1 MTNGVISYI
10 INSVMEMKKIL
21 ALVLISAVFGIHAYG
36 AYTVDVEENAGYTV
50 DTQNSEIKGYIKHVC
65 TWDTIE
71 AEAIALNT
79 EDIIIHSDSENQTAK
94 LTAEVMPL
102 NASNRD
108 ITYSSDN
115 EAVASIDS
123 NGNITAHNTSGSA
136 IITTKSGKISK
147 RCRVRVVK
155 GVTGVTL
162 SQYSLQFYADKPVT
176 AVLTAAVEPEDATIK
191 DVEWQSEDVSI
202 ASVDEEGVVTPCG
215 VGKTMITA
223 KTADGGFEASCE
235 VTVDTW
241 EKRTEEPTLFYT
253 DYDIALS
260 ELVSTQMNASPTVF
274 NTKSSPASVND
285 VREYANPQNFTNDFN
300 IYQFLKLSGSNDTD
314 AQTLNNYLVGKGVLE
329 GKGNVFA
336 EAAKKYD
343 VSEIYLAVH
352 ACLESGNGMSELAR
366 GVEVDGTVVYNL
378 FGIGAYDSDPIGGGS
393 RYAYNQGWTS
403 VDAAITGGAE
413 WISKNY
419 IAEGQDTLYKMRWNP
434 ERPGS
439 HQYATDVAWASKQAK
454 TLKNMFGA
462 FPSAKLTFE
471 FPIYKNQ
478 QEPDIKFD

>member
-1 MTNGVISYI
+1 
-10 INSVMEMKKIL
+10 MEMKKL
-21 ALVLISAVFGIHAYG
+21 FMLVLITALFGTSAYG
-36 AYTVDVEENAGYTV
+36 AYTVDVEEDAVYVV
-50 DTQNSEIKGYIKHVC
+50 DTQDSEIKGYIKHVC
-65 TWDTIE
+65 TWDKIE
-71 AEAIALNT
+71 AEAIELNT
-79 EDIIIHSDSENQTAK
+79 EDIIIHADSENQTAK

-102 NASNRD
+102 NASDRN
-108 ITYSSDN
+108 ITYSSSD
-115 EAVASIDS
+115 ETIASIDS
-123 NGNITAHNTSGSA
+123 EGNIATYNISGSA
-136 IITTKSGKISK
+136 VITAKSGKITK

-162 SQYSLQFYADKPVT
+162 SQNALQFYADRPVT
-176 AVLTAAVEPEDATIK
+176 AVLTASVEPDDATIK
-191 DVEWQSEDVSI
+191 DIAWQSEDVSI
-202 ASVDEEGVVTPCG
+202 ASVDDEGIVTPCG
-215 VGKTMITA
+215 VGKTVITA
-223 KTADGGFEASCE
+223 KTLDGGFEASCE

-241 EKRTEEPTLFYT
+241 EKRTEEPSLFYT

-260 ELVSTQMNASPTVF
+260 ELVSTQMDASPTVF
-274 NTKSSPASVND
+274 NAKSSPASAND
-285 VREYANPQNFTNDFN
+285 VKEYANPQNFTDDYN
-300 IYQFLKLSGSNDTD
+300 IYQFLKLSGSNGTD
-314 AQTLNNYLVGKGVLE
+314 AQTLNNYLIGKGVLE
-329 GKGNVFA
+329 GRGSVFA
-336 EAAKKYD
+336 DASKKYD

-378 FGIGAYDSDPIGGGS
+378 FGIGAYDSDPVGGGS

-419 IAEGQDTLYKMRWNP
+419 IAAGQDTLYKMRWNP

-478 QEPDIKFD
+478 QEPNIKFD